1 MSSFLLRPISQDGAV
16 AQLGE
21 CLNGIQKVEGSNPF
35 SSILI
40 YFYLLAALKMRKL
53 ICLLIPFFLLLA
65 QEETIDSLKRM
76 VVNIGK
82 LDFKSAVPVKYV
94 DKKELKKYVETLFEK
109 EYPNELLEKEE
120 LFIKLMGFV
129 DSKTKTDLKEERK
142 KIFIDNAGGLY
153 NEKNGE
159 LFALEE
165 YRDIN
170 YLNAMLIIHEL
181 RHGIQDQYFDLSKL
195 LESCTPSDFDDRRFA
210 LLAAIEGDATMVM
223 TQFGDL
229 DPETMTST
237 HGADALL
244 SFSPTA
250 GSARVS
256 NAPDVLKYQL
266 TMPYIEG
273 LNFVNYIYR
282 KKSWKGVNK
291 ILLTPPVSTE
301 QILHP
306 GKYLKK
312 ETPLAIV
319 IIYKPAGF
327 SLYHSGV
334 IGEYYLNVLLQ
345 TKNLLMDYAVGWGG
359 DRFEIYKDSSQSS
372 YFLIW
377 ESLWDT
383 DEYCSNFYQVFRD
396 FIESKYKVNFQ
407 EGKVKGRAF
416 RAGKSTTD
424 AVTDYFFMRKMK
436 NRIFYVRSND
446 RNQINR
452 FIDGG
457 NYD

>member
-1 MSSFLLRPISQDGAV
+1 
-16 AQLGE
+16 
-21 CLNGIQKVEGSNPF
+21 
-35 SSILI
+35 
-40 YFYLLAALKMRKL
+40 MRKL
-53 ICLLIPFFLLLA
+53 IYLVIPFFLLCA
-65 QEETIDSLKRM
+65 QEETIDNLKKI

-82 LDFKSAVPVKYV
+82 LDFKSAVPVKYL
-94 DKKELKKYVETLFEK
+94 DNKELQKYVEILFEK
-109 EYPNELLEKEE
+109 EYPKELVEKEE

-129 DSKTKTDLKEERK
+129 DSQAKVDLKEERK
-142 KIFIDNAGGLY
+142 KIFIANAAGLY

-170 YLNAMLIIHEL
+170 YINALYIIHEL
-181 RHGIQDQYFDLSKL
+181 RHAIQDQYFDLSKL
-195 LESCTPSDFDDRRFA
+195 LGACTPSDFDDRRIA
-210 LLAAIEGDATMVM
+210 LIAAVEGDATMVM
-223 TQFGDL
+223 SQYGEL
-229 DPETMTST
+229 DPETLTAT

-244 SFSPTA
+244 SFSPIA
-250 GSARVS
+250 GSARVA

-273 LNFVNYIYR
+273 LNFVNYIY
-282 KKSWKGVNK
+282 KKKNWKGVNK

-312 ETPLAIV
+312 ELPLIV
-319 IIYKPAGF
+319 DILYKPAGGT
-327 SLYHSGV
+327 LYHSGV

-345 TKNLLMDYAVGWGG
+345 TKDSLMDFAVGWGG
-359 DRFEIYKDSSQSS
+359 DRFEIYKNSIQTS

-377 ESLWDT
+377 ESLWDA

-416 RAGKSTTD
+416 GAGKSTSG
-424 AVTDYFFMRKMK
+424 AVTDYFFISKMK

-446 RNQINR
+446 RNQINS
-452 FIDGG
+452 FIEGG